1 MCNITKL
8 RISATFI
15 ISHHHHHIRPECLLC
30 FFLLALLL
38 PLHKL
43 FTSHSH
49 TTPTRLPRAEVTREK
64 LVHFHLQT
72 GGGYIHCTMG
82 KLDSIGWSQNS
93 FSHFSG
99 KRSKEFSEK
108 LCDYFPIIS
117 RKSKLDFYTNQ
128 GGIGISWNQMFG
140 I

>member
-64 LVHFHLQT
+64 LVYFHLQT
-72 GGGYIHCTMG
+72 GGGYTAQWESLIVLGGHR
-82 KLDSIGWSQNS
+82 IVI
-93 FSHFSG
+93 SHFSG
-99 KRSKEFSEK
+99 KRSRDFLGKF
-108 LCDYFPIIS
+108 CDYFPIIS
-117 RKSKLDFYTNQ
+117 RKSTILTSTLIKELLESVGTKCLV
-128 GGIGISWNQMFG
+128 
-140 I
+140 

>member
-72 GGGYIHCTMG
+72 GGGYTAQWESLIVLGGHR
-82 KLDSIGWSQNS
+82 IVI
-93 FSHFSG
+93 SHFCG
-99 KRSKEFSEK
+99 KRSRDFSLISLYYRWGIEF
-108 LCDYFPIIS
+108 LCMDTSSSHELTLYVI
-117 RKSKLDFYTNQ
+117 
-128 GGIGISWNQMFG
+128 
-140 I
+140 